1 MQLTDFDELEFE
13 MKGFNHVI
21 WLTRF
26 RYMGENA
33 YRYVDDWVR
42 EDAEKYWS
50 VWREYTSNPWDVDL

>member
-1 MQLTDFDELEFE
+1 

-33 YRYVDDWVR
+33 YRYVDDWIR
-42 EDAEKYWS
+42 EDAEKLLDKY
-50 VWREYTSNPWDVDL
+50 EYVEIIAIRLGAQEAYVK